1 MLHACA
7 ANAHATCTGSRR
19 RAILHLPSSRI
30 IILTGDRS
38 ALPLHDD
45 PVSAARQ
52 HAQRTRDPLV
62 AGDQQSLAA
71 GGGAAA
77 AAAEAAQQQLALQ
90 QASAAEDL
98 STLVLYIFSP
108 TDPGEAGINAC
119 MQGNQEST

>member
-1 MLHACA
+1 M
-7 ANAHATCTGSRR
+7 
-19 RAILHLPSSRI
+19 
-30 IILTGDRS
+30 IILTGDHS

-52 HAQRTRDPLV
+52 HAQRTRDPLA

-71 GGGAAA
+71 AGGGAA
-77 AAAEAAQQQLALQ
+77 AAAEAAQQQHRQQQLALQ
-90 QASAAEDL
+90 QAGAAEDL

>member
-1 MLHACA
+1 M
-7 ANAHATCTGSRR
+7 
-19 RAILHLPSSRI
+19 I
-30 IILTGDRS
+30 ISIGDRS

-52 HAQRTRDPLV
+52 HAQRTHDPLV

-71 GGGAAA
+71 GGGGA
-77 AAAEAAQQQLALQ
+77 AAAEAAQQQHRQQQLALQ

-108 TDPGEAGINAC
+108 TDPGEAGINAS